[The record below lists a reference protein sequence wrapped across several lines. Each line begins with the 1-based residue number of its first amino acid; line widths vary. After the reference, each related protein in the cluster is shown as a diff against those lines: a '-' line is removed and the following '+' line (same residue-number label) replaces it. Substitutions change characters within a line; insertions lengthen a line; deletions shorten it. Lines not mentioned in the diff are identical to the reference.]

1 MLSWVAPAAAL
12 VSLSWVSLLVAAPVL
27 SLPIAGIL
35 YAAGSLLCHQIPE
48 RSFYVATFQLPVCAR
63 CLGLYAGGA
72 LGSSAVVVAGR
83 AFRARYPPAI
93 RQRPLY
99 LATLLAAVPTIATV
113 VIERG
118 MGWPVPNAARAAAAV
133 PLAAVVAFVVMR
145 AVATLHYDECAPRRP
160 IGHGQPPAN
169 T

>member
-12 VSLSWVSLLVAAPVL
+12 SSVSWLSLLVAAPVL
-27 SLPIAGIL
+27 SVPIAGIL

-48 RSFYVATFQLPVCAR
+48 RSFYVAGFQLPVCAR

-72 LGSSAVVVAGR
+72 LGSTAVVVAGR
-83 AFRARYPPAI
+83 AFRARHSAALG
-93 RQRPLY
+93 QRSLY
-99 LATLLAAVPTIATV
+99 VATLLAAIPTMATV

-118 MGWPVPNAARAAAAV
+118 MGWPVSNAARAAAAV

-160 IGHGQPPAN
+160 IGHGQPPAD